1 MRDFDA
7 MIVDDPD
14 ATGSVWGTVDE

>member
-1 MRDFDA
+1 MRDLMR

-14 ATGSVWGTVDE
+14 VTGSVWGTVDE